1 MVCLLILGLI
11 FLYGQCRPFSFSD
24 YSPLEKQ
31 QVELTGKVSQ
41 KVYQTDF
48 QGEMVCLVYL
58 TEISDAVALP
68 EAGFSMPEGVRVY
81 VDREPTWGSTIVV
94 KGKLRT
100 YRSPSNP
107 GEFDARLYYKTLGLE
122 FDLTKAV
129 ILRESVSYDKVRE
142 RLWCLRGYLAE
153 ELRRYLPE
161 EDASI
166 VSTMLLGEKSTLDTQ
181 AKDLFKRNGV
191 IHILTVSG
199 LHISILG
206 MGLYKFLRRAWFP
219 ILPAALCSMAVMLAY
234 GAMVGTGASTF
245 RALFMFGMH
254 LLANVW
260 GRTYDLLTALAL
272 AAVLLLLQEPLYL
285 YNSGYLFSFASVFA
299 IGAILPQFSTSKWM
313 QGITSGLA
321 VFLVAFPVH
330 LWFYYEY
337 PYSSMVL
344 NLIIIPLMSVLL
356 KSGVF
361 LLFSACLIPGIGDVL
376 AMLSAFPVRGILWL
390 YQELC
395 QVGDSLSWF
404 SEVVG
409 RPSFFQVVLYYG
421 ILIGVW
427 QLWERREEFTKGAR
441 FAWLCLAVMI
451 LTFPPA
457 EGLKIVFLDVGQGD
471 GIYVATED
479 GHRYLFD
486 GGSTSRSNIGRN
498 VLVPFLKYEGT
509 GELDCVFLS
518 HPDADHI
525 SGIVEMLEQQTEL
538 GIKIRAVA
546 LPDIAEEA
554 QDDSYRKLEETAEA
568 AECQVLYL
576 SSGMALQNGGLTIR
590 CVNPVKGAYIREAN
604 EYSACFLLEQEGVQ
618 VLLTGDITGESE
630 QQMWQEVQ
638 KYLRP
643 DSGVFFWK
651 IAHHGSRYST
661 PQAFLEDAMP
671 DVTVIS
677 CGAGNSYGHPHDEL
691 LRRLETTTAR
701 IYRTDH
707 HGAITVEVRGG
718 KVRCYHFLNN

>member
-11 FLYGQCRPFSFSD
+11 FLYGQCRPFSFPD

-48 QGEMVCLVYL
+48 QGELVCLVYL
-58 TEISDAVALP
+58 TEISDAGMLQ
-68 EAGFSMPEGVRVY
+68 EAGFSTPEGVRVY
-81 VDREPTWGSTIVV
+81 VDREPAWGSTIVV
-94 KGKLRT
+94 KGKLRN
-100 YRSPSNP
+100 YRNPSNP

-122 FDLTKAV
+122 FDLTRAV
-129 ILRESVSYDKVRE
+129 ILRESVSHDNLRE
-142 RLWCLRGYLAE
+142 RLWLLRRYLAGT
-153 ELRRYLPE
+153 LRQYLPE

-166 VSTMLLGEKSTLDTQ
+166 VSTMLLGEKSTLDAQT
-181 AKDLFKRNGV
+181 KDLFKRNGV

-206 MGLYKFLRRAWFP
+206 MGLYRLLRKALFP

-254 LLANVW
+254 LLANVC

-299 IGAILPQFSTSKWM
+299 IGAILPQFQTSKWM

-321 VFLVAFPVH
+321 IFLVTFPVH

-356 KSGVF
+356 KCAVF
-361 LLFSACLIPGIGDVL
+361 LLFSACLIPGIGDFL
-376 AMLSAFPVRGILWL
+376 AVLSAFPVRGILWL

-404 SEVVG
+404 GEVVG

-427 QLWERREEFTKGAR
+427 QLWEHRRKFTKGTR

-451 LTFPPA
+451 LTFPSA

-471 GIYVATED
+471 GIYVATQD

-525 SGIVEMLEQQTEL
+525 SGVMEMLEQQTEL
-538 GIKIRAVA
+538 GIRIRAVA

-554 QDDSYRKLEETAEA
+554 RDDSYRKLEETAEMA
-568 AECQVLYL
+568 GCQVLYL
-576 SSGMALQNGGLTIR
+576 SSGMVLQNGGLTIR

-630 QQMWQEVQ
+630 QRMWQEVQ
-638 KYLRP
+638 EYLHP
-643 DSGVFFWK
+643 ESGVFLWK
-651 IAHHGSRYST
+651 IAHHGSKYST

-671 DVTVIS
+671 DVAVIS

-691 LRRLETTTAR
+691 LRRLETTAAR
-701 IYRTDH
+701 IYRIDH
-707 HGAITVEVRGG
+707 HGAVTVEVRGG
-718 KVRCYHFLNN
+718 KVRCYGFFK